1 MSNLYFFKY
10 RNCKLFSFVDEDKP
24 PLFGKLRVEK
34 NSTLIFPHKF
44 SYFLPWIPN
53 LKYPSKKLWK
63 IWGIEK
69 CACEAQGGPSCN
81 FFDLAVLGLKCYI
94 SKQ

>member
-1 MSNLYFFKY
+1 MS
-10 RNCKLFSFVDEDKP
+10 

-34 NSTLIFPHKF
+34 NSTLIFPKKF
-44 SYFLPWIPN
+44 GYFPPLILN

-69 CACEAQGGPSCN
+69 CACKAQGSPSCN
-81 FFDLAVLGLKCYI
+81 FTHTLIFKKLKI
-94 SKQ
+94 NFF